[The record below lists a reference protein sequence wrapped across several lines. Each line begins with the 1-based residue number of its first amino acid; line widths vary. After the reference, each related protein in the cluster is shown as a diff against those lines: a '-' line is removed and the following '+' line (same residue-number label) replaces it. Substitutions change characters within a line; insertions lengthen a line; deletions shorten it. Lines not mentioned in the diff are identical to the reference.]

1 MFDNERVEN
10 VPIIAANCGGI
21 AMPPPVDADAPPA
34 PNNPLLLFH
43 FSKKLPQAKADS
55 TFETANKALN
65 TLIILTLI
73 IATCFT
79 LIFMTYTGDEITTEA
94 LEHKRLILLFIALLS
109 VIACIWIA
117 YSNASKKPDGW
128 GAMKYPQLV
137 LGMLAIFTYVGVEV
151 TIQSNLGELLKAVS
165 DKANNLNACLLYTSP
180 SPRD

>member
-1 MFDNERVEN
+1 
-10 VPIIAANCGGI
+10 
-21 AMPPPVDADAPPA
+21 
-34 PNNPLLLFH
+34 
-43 FSKKLPQAKADS
+43 
-55 TFETANKALN
+55 
-65 TLIILTLI
+65 
-73 IATCFT
+73 
-79 LIFMTYTGDEITTEA
+79 MTYTGNEITTEA

-165 DKANNLNACLLYTSP
+165 DKANNLNALKLPVMNDAEIAPFISLYGGGLMIGRWVGAITVFNPSKGLKKWLLIIVPYVAL
-180 SPRD
+180 